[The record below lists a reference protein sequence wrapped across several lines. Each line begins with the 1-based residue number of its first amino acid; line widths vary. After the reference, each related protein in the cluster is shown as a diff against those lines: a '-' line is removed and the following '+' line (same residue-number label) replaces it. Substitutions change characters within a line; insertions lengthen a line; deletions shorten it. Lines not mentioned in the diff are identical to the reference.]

1 MSTNLKQL
9 AKLLGLSTTTV
20 SRALAGYPDVSEST
34 RRRVRAEA
42 KAHGY
47 QPNPVARRLQKGRTE
62 AIGIILPPGQNYFN
76 DTFFTELLGGISE
89 TLAVKEHDLVLTV
102 APDVE
107 NENQALCRMVE
118 GKRVD
123 GIILVQSRL
132 EDPRIQY
139 LQQQQFPFV
148 VYGRT
153 ESEQPYAFVDVNGTQ
168 AFREAGEFLLELGHR
183 RIALINGPEVFFF
196 PKCCAEGYHQALQ
209 SAQIDW
215 DDALVFSTQGTSPDN
230 GGYLHTLE
238 LMRLPDPPTGLLCFT
253 EAAPGVFR
261 ALSQLNLQAGQDVSV
276 IGYDDLEL
284 ARYSTPPLTTL
295 RPPVKEIG
303 RRLVEILL
311 SLVGGARP
319 EDFQE
324 IREAPLTFRQS
335 TGVGPHQRQ
344 FNLSGTSEGFQ
355 SESMR
360 NSFLIKG

>member
-20 SRALAGYPDVSEST
+20 SRALAGYPDVSEVT

-62 AIGIILPPGQNYFN
+62 AIGIILPPGQNYFS

-89 TLAVKEHDLVLTV
+89 TMAIKEHDLVLTV
-102 APDVE
+102 ASDME
-107 NENQALCRMVE
+107 NESQAMRRMVE

-123 GIILVQSRL
+123 GVILVQSRL
-132 EDPRIQY
+132 DDPRIRY
-139 LQQQQFPFV
+139 LQEQQFPFV

-153 ESEQPYAFVDVNGTQ
+153 ESETPYAFIDVNGTR
-168 AFREAGEFLLELGHR
+168 AFREATDFLIELGHR
-183 RIALINGPEVFFF
+183 RIALINGPSVFYF
-196 PKCCAEGYHQALQ
+196 PKCCAAGYRQALQ
-209 SAQIDW
+209 AAQIEW
-215 DDALVFSTQGTSPDN
+215 DDSLVCSTQGTSPDN

-284 ARYSTPPLTTL
+284 ARYSAPPLTTL
-295 RPPVKEIG
+295 RPPVREIG
-303 RRLVEILL
+303 RRLIEILI
-311 SLVGGARP
+311 SLIGGGLP
-319 EDFQE
+319 ENFQE
-324 IREAPLTFRQS
+324 IREAHLTFRQS
-335 TGVGPHQRQ
+335 TGVGPRQRS
-344 FNLSGTSEGFQ
+344 FNLPASPSSSKPDSTMSP
-355 SESMR
+355 
-360 NSFLIKG
+360 